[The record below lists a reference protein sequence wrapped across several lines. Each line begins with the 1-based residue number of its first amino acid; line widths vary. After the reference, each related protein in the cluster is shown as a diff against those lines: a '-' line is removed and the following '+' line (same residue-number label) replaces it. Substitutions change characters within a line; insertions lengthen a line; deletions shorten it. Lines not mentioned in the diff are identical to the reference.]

1 MMLDP
6 LSIRRMVRVAE
17 SAFAA
22 LLSGRIAFAA
32 AAKRRR
38 RRSIA
43 RPVAIIGL
51 CGVQVL
57 VLSLVVLSRS
67 TEMFGQNPDSGD
79 GAPLLFSLSELI
91 EEDDDKESD
100 LPQDGLAAVA
110 KVPVQVG
117 STVIERSASVPIR
130 AWEACGIA
138 YSRPP
143 PAAWRCARRVPNR
156 DA

>member
-1 MMLDP
+1 MLEP
-6 LSIRRMVRVAE
+6 LSLRRIVRVAG
-17 SAFAA
+17 SAFAT
-22 LLSGRIAFAA
+22 LSRGRIAVAA
-32 AAKRRR
+32 VTKSQR
-38 RRSIA
+38 RRSVA
-43 RPVAIIGL
+43 RPAAIIGL

-67 TEMFGQNPDSGD
+67 AEMFGDKPDSGD
-79 GAPLLFSLSELI
+79 GAPLLFSLAELI

-100 LPQDGLAAVA
+100 LPQDGLAAA
-110 KVPVQVG
+110 ARVPLQGG

-130 AWEACGIA
+130 AREACGIA

-143 PAAWRCARRVPNR
+143 PHADRCARRVPNR